1 MAYEVEIKAHA
12 YPELKSVIDDFTKSC
27 GKEVNK
33 DDIYFAFPGD
43 TSPRFRIRD
52 EGDNLLITA
61 KNNHR
66 ENGLECNEELEFSHP
81 VKDKDV
87 MIQMA
92 HMLGYVEFI
101 RKEKKGYEW
110 HYHDVHI
117 ELLNVKTLGWYLEME
132 IMSDTNDKEKN
143 LDKILLL
150 YSILDSVGIS
160 RCDIESKSY
169 QQMLREKKE
178 KQ

>member
-61 KNNHR
+61 F
-66 ENGLECNEELEFSHP
+66 EFS
-81 VKDKDV
+81 
-87 MIQMA
+87 
-92 HMLGYVEFI
+92 
-101 RKEKKGYEW
+101 
-110 HYHDVHI
+110 
-117 ELLNVKTLGWYLEME
+117 
-132 IMSDTNDKEKN
+132 
-143 LDKILLL
+143 
-150 YSILDSVGIS
+150 
-160 RCDIESKSY
+160 
-169 QQMLREKKE
+169 
-178 KQ
+178 